1 MRTSITTGALL
12 YRVDSPV
19 QTMSIHKFLIGLFVA
34 LPVAAPRLPRKEEGG
49 LQRFHLATALPSGS

>member
-49 LQRFHLATALPSGS
+49 LQRFH